1 MAYIPLD
8 KQLTGMRAL
17 LAFRPEIASPLLELM
32 QVIMRSNDGL
42 SIGER
47 EMIATYVSA
56 LNDCYNCHH
65 IHGEIAQCFFED
77 RPNLLEQIK
86 KDYSAAPISERLKSL
101 LTIAGNVQKGGKWV
115 DSEQINA
122 AKALGVSDLEIHDA
136 VLIAAMFCFFNRYID
151 GLGIVSNDTPETFK
165 FRAKIMAEQ
174 GYH

>member
-8 KQLTGMRAL
+8 DRLPGMRAL
-17 LAFRPEIASPLLELM
+17 LAYRPEISSPLLELM
-32 QVIMRSNDGL
+32 QVVMRSNEGL

-86 KDYSAAPISERLKSL
+86 NDYSSAPISERLKSIL
-101 LTIAGNVQKGGKWV
+101 NIAGTVQKGGKWV
-115 DSEQINA
+115 GSEQINA
-122 AKALGVSDLEIHDA
+122 AKALGVSDLEIHDT

-151 GLGIVSNDTPETFK
+151 GLGVVSNDTLESLK
-165 FRAKIMAEQ
+165 SRAKIMAEQ